1 MICQYKNDYRAI
13 LNNKT
18 AIFQDGNLFR
28 DVYRHFR
35 VFHTRPPCL
44 KNEVPP
50 WYALLGGAVG
60 TVSLQYKKISSAT
73 LLPERAAP

>member
-1 MICQYKNDYRAI
+1 MQQGRGGIP
-13 LNNKT
+13 NNKAT
-18 AIFQDGNLFR
+18 IFQDGYLFG

-35 VFHTRPPCL
+35 VFHTLPPCL

-60 TVSLQYKKISSAT
+60 IVIA
-73 LLPERAAP
+73 